1 MEAQIYLTV
10 KTDEEKQSL
19 VCIPYF
25 CRKSDSISNTEQL
38 RKNVEYALNNN
49 CYRTLIEKM
58 ESEDKKA
65 TFAAMDFLYNKITI
79 PILKKSKEYETKF
92 WSEYKKISK
101 RRNPDAKYKTNILT
115 YLINNTKGE

>member
-19 VCIPYF
+19 VCIPCF

-58 ESEDKKA
+58 ESEDNKA
-65 TFAAMDFLYNKITI
+65 IFAAMDFLFNQITI
-79 PILKKSKEYETKF
+79 PILKKNKEHAMRF